1 MILLPRAAGTV
12 NAPPLITEPAG
23 KVVIERTWHM
33 LHPIWLKRFEPATM
47 SGLGAPLEPS
57 SAPGPRGGAF
67 VARIN
72 LAKALMSSSPS
83 SPQFTLGLLAHGW
96 LSGTG
101 SNPEPNPT
109 KRPRE
114 VFSVRLKR
122 LVMPCSLRYASPAAM
137 RSEPSAPL

>member
-12 NAPPLITEPAG
+12 NVLPFINEPAG
-23 KVVIERTWHM
+23 KVVIERTWQM
-33 LHPIWLKRFEPATM
+33 AHPIWLKRFEPATM
-47 SGLGAPLEPS
+47 SGFGVPFEPS

-72 LAKALMSSSPS
+72 LAKATMSSSGS
-83 SPQFTLGLLAHGW
+83 SPQFTLALLAHGW

-101 SNPEPNPT
+101 SKPEPNPT

-122 LVMPCSLRYASPAAM
+122 LVMPCSLRYASEANES
-137 RSEPSAPL
+137 R